1 MADISKVTLPN
12 ENTSYDIVSKTGR
25 GLVRAVMD
33 NDLSTATAFKVVT
46 PGNIESLQDGLTIV
60 VKNTKV
66 TSASGCTLQLNDLA
80 AKRIWLSQSNG
91 WCVGHWTL
99 NHTYIFVFDAT
110 NDRWELYQGRDTT
123 SAYAH
128 SLYYYNQTYI
138 KTTIPADSLIIG
150 SASGYEKVEA
160 GVIFDLTY
168 PILWST
174 AAVSGGMVSPL
185 TGTYEQVYDRN
196 LTKIK
201 SGFTSTAKKM
211 IYLVCVAVSETAA
224 FVDSTIITDSLP
236 TTEDGKIY
244 ITLGRL
250 GTQSTGSNY
259 FFFQVTHPMWIFKNG
274 KIQPYSVTQ
283 TSRIAQSGGTDLS
296 LVTTGEKATWNSKL
310 DGDAIT
316 GAITPYVTSNA
327 TASRVIVSDASGKLT
342 TSSLSSSDLTTGVN
356 RALSTLDG
364 QPLTVNKVLY
374 ANGVGVVAPTAV
386 ESNDLYSVVN
396 GVTSLTG
403 GRVVVSTEDGGAVTQ
418 SAITASQ
425 LYTNVTRVSN
435 LNTSYDFLSLTNTNM
450 SSGTRYYKQFQIP
463 SPGLWYVHLMV
474 IWSATNSTAG
484 GRFLG
489 LSDTSTGETLEWNSP
504 YIFSVV
510 ENGNPTNTQ
519 WTQHSS
525 GLLQVASTGAKY
537 YYLHAMQNSG
547 GTLSGVQFRVQII
560 KLSSL

>member
-25 GLVRAVMD
+25 GLVRAVMN
-33 NDLSTATAFKVVT
+33 NDLSTATAFKVVA
-46 PGNIESLQDGLTIV
+46 PGNIESLQDGLAIV
-60 VKNTKV
+60 VKNTKIA
-66 TSASGCTLQLNDLA
+66 SASGCTLQLNDLV
-80 AKRIWLSQSNG
+80 AKRIWLSQSNT
-91 WCVGHWTL
+91 WCTSHWSL
-99 NHTYIFVFDAT
+99 NQTYIFVFDAT

-123 SAYAH
+123 SGY
-128 SLYYYNQTYI
+128 SMQLSYYNSTYA
-138 KTTIPADSLIIG
+138 KVAIPADCLIVG
-150 SASGYEKVEA
+150 NADGYEKAEA
-160 GVIFDLTY
+160 GVSFDLTY
-168 PILWST
+168 PILWTTVAIS
-174 AAVSGGMVSPL
+174 AGSSNYYYVF
-185 TGTYEQVYDRN
+185 EQIYDRS

-201 SGFTSTAKKM
+201 SGFTSTARKM
-211 IYLVCVAVSETAA
+211 IYLVCRVSGTTALI
-224 FVDSTIITDSLP
+224 DSTIITDTLP
-236 TTEDGKIY
+236 IVEDDKIY

-250 GTQSTGSNY
+250 GAQSTGSNY
-259 FFFQVTHPMWIFKNG
+259 FVFQVTHPMWFFKDG

-283 TSRIAQSGGTDLS
+283 TSRGAESGGADLS
-296 LVTTGEKATWNSKL
+296 LVTTGEKAYWNSKL
-310 DGDAIT
+310 DTIT
-316 GAITPYVTSNA
+316 GAITPYVSNNA

-364 QPLTVNKVLY
+364 QPLTINKVLY
-374 ANGVGVVAPTAV
+374 ANSVGVVAPTAV
-386 ESNDLYSVVN
+386 ESDDLYSVVN

-537 YYLHAMQNSG
+537 YYLHAMQTSG